1 MLVENSR
8 PPGSMSL
15 DPRNRPKPPKP
26 PVPEWISSASSRE
39 VTLARGR
46 AAESVPLEGPATL
59 AERCELCEQAQSLIE
74 TIGSRDRRK
83 LAEAITKRDGITI
96 PEPYTFTGHKPR
108 PPRPRGGDDR
118 AIAQCRQEL
127 LAKHDAAKRALHKAT
142 VEVEALAHQLA
153 ARAVKV
159 AGPLRDATE
168 YLLAHPIPIE
178 D

>member
-1 MLVENSR
+1 MRLEN
-8 PPGSMSL
+8 PNPGRRSI
-15 DPRNRPKPPKP
+15 DPRNHA
-26 PVPEWISSASSRE
+26 PVRVPTPQWIASAPTRE
-39 VTLARGR
+39 ITVARGR

-108 PPRPRGGDDR
+108 PPRPKGGDER
-118 AIAQCRQEL
+118 AVAQCRQEL

-142 VEVEALAHQLA
+142 VAVEELAHELA

>member
-1 MLVENSR
+1 MRLEN
-8 PPGSMSL
+8 PNPGRRSI
-15 DPRNRPKPPKP
+15 DPRNHA
-26 PVPEWISSASSRE
+26 PVRVPTPQWIASAPTRE
-39 VTLARGR
+39 ITVARGR

-108 PPRPRGGDDR
+108 PPRPKAGDDR
-118 AIAQCRQEL
+118 AIAQCRTEL
-127 LAKHDAAKRALHKAT
+127 LQKHNQAKRDLHRAT
-142 VEVEALAHQLA
+142 VECDTLAYELA
-153 ARAVKV
+153 TRQVKQPGDLRTAV
-159 AGPLRDATE
+159 A
-168 YLLAHPIPIE
+168 YLLANPIPE